1 MPWEVS
7 AVLLF
12 GGIVFLMALGVPVA
26 FAFLAVNVAGVF
38 LLMGGEAGL
47 LQLVASSSEAVT
59 RFTLVPVP
67 MFLLMG
73 ELFFHTGL
81 AQRVFD
87 ALDVWFGRLPGRLCY
102 VTVAG
107 GTAFATLS
115 GSSMANTAMMGALM
129 VPEMTRRGYKKKM
142 SIGPILGTGALAMII
157 PPSTLA
163 VLLGTLA
170 RIDIG
175 ALLIAGI
182 LPGLLLAASY
192 VAMIYLQIRIDPEAA
207 PAYDVESR
215 SSARQWRAAALN
227 FVPMLLVVVVVVA
240 MIIFGVA
247 TPTEAAAFGVLGVV
261 LLAAGFR
268 CLTWKAVMAST
279 SSTLAV
285 TAMVFLIIIGS
296 STFSQL
302 LAFSGATSGILSLL
316 SGVDAAPWVMLAA
329 MFAVL
334 LFLGCFMDQVS
345 IMLLTLPLFIPVA
358 QSLGFDLVWFGLLLL
373 LGLEVGLITPPFGL
387 LLFVMMGT
395 APKGTTLPEIALAG
409 LPYIACALLVAL
421 SVVVFPQLALYLPS
435 LIR

>member
-1 MPWEVS
+1 MPWALS

-26 FAFLAVNVAGVF
+26 FAFLAVNLVGVF
-38 LLMGGEAGL
+38 LLMGGDAGL
-47 LQLVASSSEAVT
+47 LQLVANSSEAVT
-59 RFTLVPVP
+59 KFALVPVP
-67 MFLLMG
+67 LFLLMG

-81 AQRVFD
+81 AKRVFD

-142 SIGPILGTGALAMII
+142 AIGPILGTGALAMII

-182 LPGLLLAASY
+182 LPGLLLAGSY
-192 VAMIYLQIRIDPEAA
+192 AAMIWLQIRIDPDAA
-207 PAYDVESR
+207 PAYDVDSH
-215 SSARQWRAAALN
+215 SAGTQWRTAAVN
-227 FVPMLLVVVVVVA
+227 FVPMLLVVLVVVG

-268 CLTWKAVMAST
+268 CLTWKALVAST
-279 SSTLAV
+279 SGTLAV
-285 TAMVFLIIIGS
+285 TAMVFLIIMGS

-316 SGVDAAPWVMLAA
+316 SGVDASPLVMLAA

-345 IMLLTLPLFIPVA
+345 IMLLTLPLFIPLA
-358 QSLGFDLVWFGLLLL
+358 QTLGFDLVWFGLLLL

-409 LPYIACALLVAL
+409 LPYIACAFL
-421 SVVVFPQLALYLPS
+421 VVVAVVAFPQLALYLPS

>member
-1 MPWEVS
+1 MAWEAS
-7 AVLLF
+7 AALRF

-26 FAFLAVNVAGVF
+26 FAFLAVNLVGVF
-38 LLMGGEAGL
+38 VLMGGEAGL

-59 RFTLVPVP
+59 KFTLVPVP

-81 AQRVFD
+81 AKRVFD
-87 ALDVWFGRLPGRLCY
+87 ALDIWFGRLPGRLCY

-142 SIGPILGTGALAMII
+142 AIGPILGTGALAMII

-192 VAMIYLQIRIDPEAA
+192 AAMIYLQIRIDPDAA
-207 PAYDVESR
+207 PAYDIDSR
-215 SSARQWRAAALN
+215 SSSAQWRTATLN
-227 FVPMLLVVVVVVA
+227 FVPMLLVVVVVVG

-268 CLTWKAVMAST
+268 CLTWKAVVAST

-316 SGVDAAPWVMLAA
+316 SGVDASPLVMLVA

-345 IMLLTLPLFIPVA
+345 IMLLTLPLFIPLA
-358 QSLGFDLVWFGLLLL
+358 QNLGFDLVWFGLLLL

-409 LPYIACALLVAL
+409 VPSLACALLVVVA
-421 SVVVFPQLALYLPS
+421 VVVFPQLALYLPS

>member
-1 MPWEVS
+1 MAWEIS
-7 AVLLF
+7 AALLF

-26 FAFLAVNVAGVF
+26 FAFLAVNLVGVF
-38 LLMGGEAGL
+38 VLMGGEAGL

-59 RFTLVPVP
+59 KFTLVPVP

-81 AQRVFD
+81 AKRVFD
-87 ALDVWFGRLPGRLCY
+87 ALDIWFGRLPGRLCY

-142 SIGPILGTGALAMII
+142 AIGPILGTGALAMII

-182 LPGLLLAASY
+182 LPGLLLATSY
-192 VAMIYLQIRIDPEAA
+192 AAMIYLQIRIDPDAA
-207 PAYDVESR
+207 PAYDIDSR
-215 SSARQWRAAALN
+215 SSSAQWRTATLN
-227 FVPMLLVVVVVVA
+227 FVPMLLVVVVVVG

-268 CLTWKAVMAST
+268 CLTWKAVVAST

-316 SGVDAAPWVMLAA
+316 SGVDASPLVMLVA

-345 IMLLTLPLFIPVA
+345 IMLLTLPLFIPLA
-358 QSLGFDLVWFGLLLL
+358 QNLGFDLVWFGLLLL

-409 LPYIACALLVAL
+409 VPYIACALLVVVA
-421 SVVVFPQLALYLPS
+421 VVVFPQLALYLPS

>member
-1 MPWEVS
+1 MAWETS
-7 AVLLF
+7 AALLF

-26 FAFLAVNVAGVF
+26 FAFLAVNLVGVF
-38 LLMGGEAGL
+38 VLMGGEAGL

-59 RFTLVPVP
+59 KFTLVPVP

-81 AQRVFD
+81 AKRVFD
-87 ALDVWFGRLPGRLCY
+87 ALDIWFGRLPGRLCY

-142 SIGPILGTGALAMII
+142 AIGPILGTGALAMII

-192 VAMIYLQIRIDPEAA
+192 AAMIYVQIRIDPDAA
-207 PAYDVESR
+207 PAYDIDSR
-215 SSARQWRAAALN
+215 SSSAQWRTATLN
-227 FVPMLLVVVVVVA
+227 FVPMLLVVVVVVG

-316 SGVDAAPWVMLAA
+316 SGVDASPLVMLVA

-345 IMLLTLPLFIPVA
+345 IMLLTLPLFIPLA
-358 QSLGFDLVWFGLLLL
+358 QNLGFDLVWFGLLLL

-409 LPYIACALLVAL
+409 VPYIACALLVVVA
-421 SVVVFPQLALYLPS
+421 VVVFPQLALYLPS

>member
-1 MPWEVS
+1 MAWETS
-7 AVLLF
+7 AALLF

-26 FAFLAVNVAGVF
+26 FAFLAVNLVGVF
-38 LLMGGEAGL
+38 VLMGGEAGL

-59 RFTLVPVP
+59 KFTLVPVP

-81 AQRVFD
+81 AKRVFD
-87 ALDVWFGRLPGRLCY
+87 ALDIWFGRLPGRLCY

-142 SIGPILGTGALAMII
+142 AIGPILGTGALAMII

-192 VAMIYLQIRIDPEAA
+192 AAMIYLQIRIDPDAA
-207 PAYDVESR
+207 PAYDIDSR
-215 SSARQWRAAALN
+215 SSSAQWRTATLN
-227 FVPMLLVVVVVVA
+227 FVPMLLVVVVVVG

-268 CLTWKAVMAST
+268 CLTWKAVVAST

-316 SGVDAAPWVMLAA
+316 SGVDASPLVMLVA

-345 IMLLTLPLFIPVA
+345 IMLLTLPLFIPLA
-358 QSLGFDLVWFGLLLL
+358 QNLGFDLVWFGLLLL

-409 LPYIACALLVAL
+409 VPYIACALLVVVA
-421 SVVVFPQLALYLPS
+421 VVVFPQLALYLPS